1 MKKENTFTLRL
12 SKGQMDFLR
21 DIAERERRTVSAVI
35 RNIIDDKQKDRQ
47 SKKVT
52 KINTK

>member
-35 RNIIDDKQKDRQ
+35 RNIIDDRIKKEKQIQRREQ
-47 SKKVT
+47 V
-52 KINTK
+52 